1 MQATTHPKHKQVR
14 QVTGRHVLFVLLG
27 FFGIVFAVNG
37 ILVRAAISTFG
48 GVETA
53 SSYKAGLQFEHE
65 VAVAER
71 QDALH
76 WQVRGKL
83 TRDGAGQ
90 AVLDVT
96 ARDASGVPLAG
107 LTADAR
113 LAHPADERLD
123 HDIPVSPVAA
133 GVFHGAVAAQPGQ
146 WDLIVDLY
154 RGDKRMFRSQSRVTL
169 R

>member
-1 MQATTHPKHKQVR
+1 MATTRTPR
-14 QVTGRHVLFVLLG
+14 RLRELTGRHVLLG
-27 FFGIVFAVNG
+27 LIAFFGVVFAVNG
-37 ILVRAAISTFG
+37 VLVRAAISTFG

-76 WQVRGKL
+76 LQVSGTLR
-83 TRDGAGQ
+83 RAGAGQ
-90 AVLDVT
+90 AVLDLT
-96 ARDASGVPLAG
+96 ARDARGAPLAG
-107 LTADAR
+107 LSADAR

-123 HDIPVSPVAA
+123 RVIEVRSVAA
-133 GVFHGAVAAQPGQ
+133 GVFHGQAAAQPGQ

-154 RGDKRMFRSQSRVTL
+154 RGDKRLFRSQSRVTL

>member
-1 MQATTHPKHKQVR
+1 MATTRTPR
-14 QVTGRHVLFVLLG
+14 RLRELTGRHVLLG
-27 FFGIVFAVNG
+27 LIAFFGVVFAVNG
-37 ILVRAAISTFG
+37 VLVRAAISTFG

-76 WQVRGKL
+76 WQVSGTLR
-83 TRDGAGQ
+83 RAGAGQ
-90 AVLDVT
+90 AVLDLT
-96 ARDASGVPLAG
+96 ARDARGAPLAG
-107 LTADAR
+107 LSADAR

-123 HDIPVSPVAA
+123 RVIEVRSVAA
-133 GVFHGAVAAQPGQ
+133 GVFHGQAAAQPGQ

-154 RGDKRMFRSQSRVTL
+154 RGDKRLFRSQSRVTL

>member
-1 MQATTHPKHKQVR
+1 MQAAPHAKQKQAR
-14 QVTGRHVLFVLLG
+14 NLTGRHVLLWLVG
-27 FFGIVFAVNG
+27 FFVAVFAVNAV
-37 ILVRAAISTFG
+37 LVRVAISTFG
-48 GVETA
+48 GVETT

-76 WQVRGKL
+76 WRVSGKL
-83 TRDGAGQ
+83 TRDGVGQ
-90 AVLDVT
+90 AVLDVS
-96 ARDASGVPLAG
+96 ARDATGAPLAG
-107 LTADAR
+107 LSADAR

-123 HDIPVSPVAA
+123 RVIEVRPLTA
-133 GVFHGAVAAQPGQ
+133 GVFRGTTQAQPGQ

-154 RGDKRMFRSQSRVTL
+154 RGDQRLFRSRSRVTL